1 MPASSKTASASLCP
15 AGPQLRD
22 SGIPLLGET
31 PWGAHICM
39 FYETEG
45 DLLDSCISFFEA
57 GLQSNEF
64 CVWVVSE
71 PLTVETA
78 LAALREGIADSS
90 EYLDKGQFQI
100 LPGEEWYLRDGRFD
114 PQEIL
119 SEIGKIL
126 AEALTR
132 GFEGVRGSGNAL
144 WLGSPLWKE
153 FYQYEQYLD
162 DALAGQKLL
171 VLCTYRLG
179 VSRATDVL
187 DVARAHQCSIARR
200 RGRWE
205 LLEPAGVRQ
214 AKREIDRLNSAL
226 EILSRP
232 SPGAPSLTPRERI
245 VLAQIIRGA
254 SSKEM
259 ALTLGI
265 APRTV
270 EFHRA
275 NIMRKFEA
283 KNTADLV
290 RSALAKWPDT
300 DGKG

>member
-1 MPASSKTASASLCP
+1 MCP
-15 AGPQLRD
+15 ADTQLRD
-22 SGIPLLGET
+22 SGIRILGET
-31 PWGAHICM
+31 AWGAHICM

-45 DLLDSCISFFEA
+45 DLLDSCISYFEA
-57 GLQSNEF
+57 GLRNNEF
-64 CVWVVSE
+64 CVWVVSD

-78 LAALREGIADSS
+78 LAALREGISGFS
-90 EYLDKGQFQI
+90 EYFDRGQFQV
-100 LPGEEWYLRDGRFD
+100 LPGDQWYLPNGRFD
-114 PQEIL
+114 QQEIL
-119 SEIGKIL
+119 GEIGKIL
-126 AEALTR
+126 AEALAR

-144 WLGSPLWKE
+144 WLGSQLWKE

-162 DALAGQKLL
+162 DALAGEKML

-179 VSRATDVL
+179 VSSAADVL
-187 DVARAHQCSIARR
+187 DVAHAHQCSIARR

-214 AKREIDRLNSAL
+214 AKREIDRLSSAL

-232 SPGAPSLTPRERI
+232 SPGGPLLTPRERI

-254 SSKEM
+254 SSKEI

-265 APRTV
+265 TPRTV

-275 NIMRKFEA
+275 NIMKKFEA

-300 DGKG
+300 IGKS